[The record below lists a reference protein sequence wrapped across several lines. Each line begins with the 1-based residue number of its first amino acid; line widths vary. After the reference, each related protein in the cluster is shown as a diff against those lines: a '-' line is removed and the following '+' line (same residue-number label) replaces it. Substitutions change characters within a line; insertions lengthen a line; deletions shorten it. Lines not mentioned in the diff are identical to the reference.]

1 MKVTAERIPQAQMEL
16 VVELEDER
24 VQKSLDQ
31 AARRLSNRLRFPG
44 FRKGKAPRRVVE
56 QMLGADALYDE
67 ASDRLIPQALQE
79 ALDQEEITPSA
90 LPNIQVTGRE
100 PFTFKAIVPLPPD
113 VQLGEYRAIAV
124 AKPEVELDEAKVEEQ
139 LLDLRRRH
147 AILEPVD
154 RPPQYNDRITAD
166 IRAEADGDVVV
177 EQEGAEFSLREDG
190 PLLAPGFT
198 ERVLGLAIGEPHQI
212 DVEVPE
218 DWQDSRT
225 AGKTLSVQLTISAV
239 RAEELPDP
247 DDDFAV
253 DISDEFETYDALRQQ
268 IADGLR
274 DDAEQAADDQFQRS
288 VLEAVISAATV
299 EYPPALVEH
308 ELEHRRANFA
318 SQMGQNVETFLRG
331 GSEQE
336 EQLLASFRSQASESV
351 ISQLVINAVADAEQ
365 IEVTDE
371 EVQAGM
377 LQALDGVPPDRRAD
391 LLEDES
397 ARSGVRGQI
406 RQRRT
411 IERLEQIALA
421 NYLANP
427 EAAAPEPDG
436 NGDGNADAEQSAD
449 EDA

>member
-1 MKVTAERIPQAQMEL
+1 M
-16 VVELEDER
+16 
-24 VQKSLDQ
+24 
-31 AARRLSNRLRFPG
+31 
-44 FRKGKAPRRVVE
+44 
-56 QMLGADALYDE
+56 
-67 ASDRLIPQALQE
+67 
-79 ALDQEEITPSA
+79 
-90 LPNIQVTGRE
+90 
-100 PFTFKAIVPLPPD
+100 
-113 VQLGEYRAIAV
+113 
-124 AKPEVELDEAKVEEQ
+124 AKTEVDLDEAEIEEQ
-139 LLDLRRRH
+139 LLELRRRH

-154 RPPQYNDRITAD
+154 RPPQYDDRVTAD
-166 IRAEADGDVVV
+166 LRAEADGDVVF
-177 EQEGAEFSLREDG
+177 EQEGAEFALREDG

-239 RAEELPDP
+239 RAEELPEP

-253 DISDEFETYDALRQQ
+253 DISDEFETYDALRQR
-268 IADGLR
+268 IADQLR
-274 DDAEQAADDQFQRS
+274 GDAEQAADDQFQHS

-299 EYPPALVEH
+299 EYPPALVEL
-308 ELEHRRANFA
+308 ELEQRRVNFA

-331 GSEQE
+331 GTEQE

-371 EVQAGM
+371 EVEAELM
-377 LQALDGVPPDRRAD
+377 QALEGVTPERRIE
-391 LLEDES
+391 LLGDDS
-397 ARSGVRGQI
+397 VRPGIRSQI

-427 EAAAPEPDG
+427 EAAAPEPG
-436 NGDGNADAEQSAD
+436 GDDDAEQSAD
-449 EDA
+449 DDS

>member
-1 MKVTAERIPQAQMEL
+1 MKVTVERIPQAQMEL

-31 AARRLSNRLRFPG
+31 AARRLSNRLRIPG

-56 QMLGADALYDE
+56 QLLGADALYDE

-79 ALDQEEITPSA
+79 AIEQEEIALSA
-90 LPNIQVTGRE
+90 LPPNIQVTGRE
-100 PFTFKAIVPLPPD
+100 PFTFTAIVPLPPD

-124 AKPEVELDEAKVEEQ
+124 AKPEVDLDEAEIEEQ
-139 LLDLRRRH
+139 LLELRRRH

-154 RPPQYNDRITAD
+154 RPPQYDDRVTAD
-166 IRAEADGDVVV
+166 LRAEADGDVVF
-177 EQEGAEFSLREDG
+177 EQEGAEFALREDG

-239 RAEELPDP
+239 RAEELPEP

-253 DISDEFETYDALRQQ
+253 DISDEFETYDALRQR
-268 IADGLR
+268 IADQLR
-274 DDAEQAADDQFQRS
+274 GDAEQAADDQFQRS

-299 EYPPALVEH
+299 EYPPALVEL
-308 ELEHRRANFA
+308 ELEQRRVNFA

-331 GSEQE
+331 GTEQE

-371 EVQAGM
+371 EVEAELM
-377 LQALDGVPPDRRAD
+377 QALDGVTPERRIE
-391 LLEDES
+391 LLGDDS
-397 ARSGVRGQI
+397 VRPGIRSQI

-427 EAAAPEPDG
+427 EAAAPEPG
-436 NGDGNADAEQSAD
+436 GDDDAEQSAD
-449 EDA
+449 DDS